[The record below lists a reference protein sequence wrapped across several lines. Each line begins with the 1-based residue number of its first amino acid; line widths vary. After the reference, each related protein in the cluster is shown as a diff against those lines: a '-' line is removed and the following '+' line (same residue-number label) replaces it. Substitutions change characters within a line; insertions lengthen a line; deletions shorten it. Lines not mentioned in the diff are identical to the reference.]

1 MMRGLTRPAARGRGL
16 KNGPGSPPVPQL
28 WLITFADLSTLILSF
43 FVLLFSMSSIESGLI
58 ERISSSLRDNP
69 SARIRGLGRLDSKYE
84 ELMQLMADSDKLEQN
99 QEEIKNLLFEQD
111 VLPSDADRG
120 MITNNIAV
128 LSREDGTGIVFSAD
142 LLFAPGSNA
151 VSWQGLALLDAISPL
166 LSAVPYDIMISGHSD
181 DKASTAESRE
191 DLYHNSGARALAVL
205 ERFLSHRADGR
216 RFSAAGYG
224 LDKPLEGLG
233 VMDTDEKGQGRVTDR
248 RIEIIIKNRGA
259 SNVSS

>member
-1 MMRGLTRPAARGRGL
+1 MMRGLTRQVVRRRRLGNA
-16 KNGPGSPPVPQL
+16 PGSPPTSQI
-28 WLITFADLSTLILSF
+28 WLITFADLATLILAF

-58 ERISSSLRDNP
+58 ERISSSLRDDP
-69 SARIRGLGRLDSKYE
+69 SARIRGLGRLDSKHD
-84 ELMQLMADSDKLEQN
+84 ELMQLMADSEKLEQN

-111 VLPSDADRG
+111 LLPSNMDRG
-120 MITNNIAV
+120 MINRNIAV

-151 VSWQGLALLDAISPL
+151 VSWQGIDLLDAISPL

-181 DKASTAESRE
+181 DKASMAESRE
-191 DLYHNSGARALAVL
+191 DMYRNSGARALSVL
-205 ERFLSHRADGR
+205 ERFLGNRADGR

-224 LDKPLEGLG
+224 PDKPLEGLG
-233 VMDTDEKGQGRVTDR
+233 ILDSDEPSQVRITDR
-248 RIEIIIKNRGA
+248 RIEIIIKNKGA